1 MVVRDSTVRVNENG
15 NASPVTTKFLS
26 SHSELVSPDIH
37 ALSCNGDPFKWSREA
52 VMVTRHRRF
61 AVARKGYFVLR
72 PGRLQENDVVVVLRG
87 GTVPF
92 LLRRVSVM
100 GNGPEGGWVLVGEC
114 YVHGL
119 MDGEKWETEGVEEEV
134 FSIR

>member
-1 MVVRDSTVRVNENG
+1 
-15 NASPVTTKFLS
+15 
-26 SHSELVSPDIH
+26 
-37 ALSCNGDPFKWSREA
+37 
-52 VMVTRHRRF
+52 MVTRHRRF